1 MKTIEN
7 SCIEKYQDLSIDR
20 IRRMIRSVLKGRKSQ
35 LTNHKKNRSN
45 LNSTN
50 KSVGSIEWSDD
61 DDEYFSFLVGFSSIT
76 DIDINGIWCWFSS
89 SSIYSTISTI
99 IRSLDVLFYAI
110 QRQQF
115 SFLSLPSKFYV
126 IEFSSNIN
134 QSYISCS
141 ATSAYSDLIIIV
153 TFS

>member
-50 KSVGSIEWSDD
+50 KSVGSIE
-61 DDEYFSFLVGFSSIT
+61 
-76 DIDINGIWCWFSS
+76 
-89 SSIYSTISTI
+89 
-99 IRSLDVLFYAI
+99 
-110 QRQQF
+110 
-115 SFLSLPSKFYV
+115 
-126 IEFSSNIN
+126 
-134 QSYISCS
+134 
-141 ATSAYSDLIIIV
+141 
-153 TFS
+153 